1 MLVRTKATQPQKELS
16 AAERLKNLEGAF
28 RTGRGREVLN
38 RLPECVIIIDDIY
51 TTGST
56 MEACSR
62 VLRKIGID
70 QIYFLCICIG
80 KGN

>member
-1 MLVRTKATQPQKELS
+1 MLIRIKATQPQKELS

-28 RTGRGREVLN
+28 RPGRGTEVLN

-56 MEACSR
+56 LEACSK
-62 VLRKIGID
+62 VLREIGID
-70 QIYFLCICIG
+70 QIYFLCVCIG
-80 KGN
+80 KGS